1 MTFYKQNLSGKSL
14 NHSVAISLVVD
25 VGGANFLF
33 ISDNLQTNSH
43 TAENHSISLSCLS
56 KGLIV
61 VLQAT
66 LEEQANMFR
75 EIMVISRDIMEQQV
89 GLCPCCLQLI
99 KTKFF
104 MIRSSICDQQ
114 PAWDALTPALKSIFW
129 ASKLNIWVSGEDSL
143 PGWKIEW
150 RKRAASGA
158 CQFDFQLSCTLDI
171 VNACY
176 EVANF
181 VIINIKCFFFSIR
194 FKCITESSIAKG
206 NIRACIKKKPVNVW
220 SIKAGMPLVNALLIY
235 STNN

>member
-89 GLCPCCLQLI
+89 ELCPCCLQLI
-99 KTKFF
+99 KIK
-104 MIRSSICDQQ
+104 
-114 PAWDALTPALKSIFW
+114 
-129 ASKLNIWVSGEDSL
+129 
-143 PGWKIEW
+143 
-150 RKRAASGA
+150 
-158 CQFDFQLSCTLDI
+158 
-171 VNACY
+171 
-176 EVANF
+176 NF
-181 VIINIKCFFFSIR
+181 N
-194 FKCITESSIAKG
+194 
-206 NIRACIKKKPVNVW
+206 
-220 SIKAGMPLVNALLIY
+220 L
-235 STNN
+235 